1 MAINLSRQGRRLRR
15 GSDKAL
21 HEVAEFIDENPMTA
35 SAIALGAGALATML
49 FKAAAGMVPQGQ
61 KAPAAATAAPAAAA
75 PKKAAAAPKKKPVRK
90 RAAKKRPAASRA
102 AGSARKK

>member
-1 MAINLSRQGRRLRR
+1 MAMNLARQGRRLRR

-21 HEVAEFIDENPMTA
+21 HEAADFIEENPMTA

-49 FKAAAGMVPQGQ
+49 FKAAIGMVPQGQ
-61 KAPAAATAAPAAAA
+61 KAPAAAAPAAAPVA
-75 PKKAAAAPKKKPVRK
+75 KAAKKKAVRK
-90 RAAKKRPAASRA
+90 PAAKKRPAASRA